1 LSNTPGGET
10 YLNQARAESRFAD
23 RLYSLASPDT
33 SGASQLPKI
42 MEFKPER
49 SYYVVKNLTV
59 QPLYQEQFQKMKGM
73 VIGREEYG
81 QTQSLA
87 VVHLNPANILKRM
100 NFQWAKPVD
109 EPAKDKVKKESKG
122 AS

>member
-1 LSNTPGGET
+1 
-10 YLNQARAESRFAD
+10 
-23 RLYSLASPDT
+23 
-33 SGASQLPKI
+33 
-42 MEFKPER
+42 MEFKPGR
-49 SYYVVKNLTV
+49 SYYVIKSLEL

-87 VVHLNPANILKRM
+87 AVHLNPENILKRM
-100 NFQWAKPVD
+100 NFRWAKPAEDSAQD
-109 EPAKDKVKKESKG
+109 ETKKESKD